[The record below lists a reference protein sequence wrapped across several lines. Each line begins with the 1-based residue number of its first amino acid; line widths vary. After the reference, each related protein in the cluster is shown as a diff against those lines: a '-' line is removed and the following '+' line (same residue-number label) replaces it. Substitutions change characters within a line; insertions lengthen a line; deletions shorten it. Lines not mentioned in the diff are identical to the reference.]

1 MRRRYYGKNVPK
13 HKLILKGLKF
23 EGFSDVQGITDSE
36 GNRFKGL
43 NVSPV
48 DDNLSYRE
56 EVYYSEEID
65 NVVDFETNHEDNPF
79 TGGGQSR
86 FNHII
91 YFRWEN
97 TNGYYYH
104 IYDQFWNK
112 RFPKTQSIK
121 YVYWLTL
128 AEHRVIDPIIHISV
142 DNPSIAILAPKDYPT
157 IYVVNAGTADVVN
170 AVDYDISA
178 WNHLLEKEF
187 ITDAT
192 KTLIRNNSDFVLTLT
207 TKGNWEDGSDNVTE
221 IPLKDYGRIDYASF
235 SSAHGKFCELVISVK
250 PT

>member
-36 GNRFKGL
+36 GNKFKGL

-56 EVYYSEEID
+56 EVYYTEEMD
-65 NVVDFETNHEDNPF
+65 YVVDFETNYVDNPF
-79 TGGGQSR
+79 AGGGESR

-97 TNGYYYH
+97 TDGYYYH

-112 RFPKTQSIK
+112 RFPKTQPIR

-128 AEHRVIDPIIHISV
+128 AEHRVIDPIIHISTSS
-142 DNPSIAILAPKDYPT
+142 PEIAISYD
-157 IYVVNAGTADVVN
+157 TASPSMSIVKSDIANSVDS
-170 AVDYDISA
+170 VDYDISL
-178 WNHLLEKEF
+178 WNHLLEKDF
-187 ITDAT
+187 ITDST
-192 KTLIRNNSDFVLTLT
+192 KTLIRNNSGLTLTLT
-207 TKGNWEDGSDNVTE
+207 TKGKWQDGSDNVTE
-221 IPLKDYGRIDYASF
+221 IPTGDYARIDHASF
-235 SSAHGKFCELVISVK
+235 SSAHGKFCELIISVK
-250 PT
+250 A